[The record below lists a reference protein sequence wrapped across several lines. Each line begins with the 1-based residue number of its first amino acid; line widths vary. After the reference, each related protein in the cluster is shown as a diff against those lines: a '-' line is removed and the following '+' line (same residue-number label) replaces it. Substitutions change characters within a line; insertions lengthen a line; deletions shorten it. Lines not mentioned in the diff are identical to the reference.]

1 MKLKKVNKAHCWFV
15 AIVSFCVTL
24 AALLQIPRLQDVETC
39 LTAAL
44 VITGAYAWF
53 IGVIWANLVL
63 PMMDHEK

>member
-1 MKLKKVNKAHCWFV
+1 V